1 MCTYSWRVPPTGAG
15 DVRIATSW
23 NLGGLGATQ
32 GPPLTYHCAAPNLMP
47 DLLPWLALLALL
59 ALKPNR
65 CGPAWWIWLPL
76 TCLLAGLHCLQLGFH
91 QRAPGFPNEALI
103 ATFSVPCALGFGLAA
118 TWLLAPYLARS
129 RRFRTSLC
137 LLPTLALF
145 SAFSYAAPAN
155 WEGEAGETAMKLL
168 ALLVLVTLVLAAAI
182 LCCGWICR
190 GRYGPLRLCLALFVS
205 LLVVCFAVLS
215 PLAVGEMLTTRGGG
229 ELSGLFVCWLFGA
242 AGSFVVLLPFVVLSA
257 ANSLFRERIKALCHL
272 ECKPAQTMAPTPSA

>member
-1 MCTYSWRVPPTGAG
+1 MCTYSWRVPTNRSRGRQNSNVVEP
-15 DVRIATSW
+15 
-23 NLGGLGATQ
+23 GGLGATQ

-47 DLLPWLALLALL
+47 ELLPWLALLALL

-65 CGPAWWIWLPL
+65 CWSAWWIWLPL
-76 TCLLAGLHCLQLGFH
+76 ACLLAGLHCLQLGFH

-118 TWLLAPYLARS
+118 TWLLAPLPRPEPSLPHVAVPAADPGAFQCIQLCGAGKLGRGGWGDGDEVAR
-129 RRFRTSLC
+129 
-137 LLPTLALF
+137 
-145 SAFSYAAPAN
+145 PA
-155 WEGEAGETAMKLL
+155 GSGHTGPRGGY
-168 ALLVLVTLVLAAAI
+168 ALLWLDLPRALRSPPAVPGVVRVPAGGL
-182 LCCGWICR
+182 LCG
-190 GRYGPLRLCLALFVS
+190 
-205 LLVVCFAVLS
+205 AV